1 MFIDSGLLSVGFPDD
16 LSRIGSVSLC
26 GFWKVL
32 KANTAEIPTEY
43 I

>member
-1 MFIDSGLLSVGFPDD
+1 MKATVMKTA
-16 LSRIGSVSLC
+16 GSALHG